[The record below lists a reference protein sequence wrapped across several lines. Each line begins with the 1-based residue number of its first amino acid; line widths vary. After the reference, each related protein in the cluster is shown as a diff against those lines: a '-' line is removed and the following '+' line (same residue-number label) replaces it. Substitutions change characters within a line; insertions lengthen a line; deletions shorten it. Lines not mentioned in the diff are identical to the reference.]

1 MALGPFPLYVLLIR
15 SGTLLFCL
23 VQLLQLISFKCRLAR
38 SHFYFDVAKMVF
50 QQLFYY
56 LSKQNFD
63 VLCHYYE
70 QLLKLHS
77 LSEAYS
83 YECIVKT
90 FHMSALT
97 YYASVFL

>member
-1 MALGPFPLYVLLIR
+1 
-15 SGTLLFCL
+15 
-23 VQLLQLISFKCRLAR
+23 
-38 SHFYFDVAKMVF
+38 MVF